1 MEVHREK
8 GVPFVGQAKTPAL
21 RYPNQATFHPL
32 KYLAGLAAAIK
43 EAGGRFYADTIVQEV
58 TETDDGVEV
67 VTAGGHRILASNA
80 VVATNAP
87 INDRCA
93 IHSKQAPY
101 RTYAMAFSVP
111 KNALPDGLYWDTLE
125 AYHYVRLQPGRSKA
139 DILIVGGAD
148 HKSGEA
154 DDADARFLA
163 LEAWM
168 RNLLPDLGKE
178 LHRWSGQILDTIDY
192 AAFIGLNP
200 GSKRTFVS
208 TGDSGQGITHGAV
221 AGLLIRDLILKGE
234 SPWAEVYDPSRKPL
248 KALGTFIS
256 ENVTAAKNFAEYVA
270 PGERD
275 SWEDL
280 KPGEGAI
287 VRNGLSKVAAYRD
300 DKGQLFL
307 RSAACPHL
315 GCHVHWNSFERCWDC
330 PCHGSQFA
338 PDGTA
343 LNGPAFSPLAEHKA

>member
-1 MEVHREK
+1 VRARH
-8 GVPFVGQAKTPAL
+8 
-21 RYPNQATFHPL
+21 
-32 KYLAGLAAAIK
+32 
-43 EAGGRFYADTIVQEV
+43 
-58 TETDDGVEV
+58 
-67 VTAGGHRILASNA
+67 A

-87 INDRCA
+87 INDRYA

-111 KNALPDGLYWDTLE
+111 KKALPDGLYWDTLE
-125 AYHYVRLQPGRSKA
+125 AYHYVRLQPGTGQS

-148 HKSGEA
+148 HKTGEA

-168 RNLLPDLGKE
+168 RNLLPALGKE

-192 AAFIGLNP
+192 AGFIGLNP

-221 AGLLIRDLILKGE
+221 AGILISDLILKGE
-234 SPWAEVYDPSRKPL
+234 SPWMNVYDPSRKSI
-248 KALGTFIS
+248 KAAGAFVS
-256 ENVTAAKNFAEYVA
+256 ENLSVPKNFAEYVA
-270 PGERD
+270 PGERS
-275 SWEDL
+275 SWDEL

-287 VRNGLSKVAAYRD
+287 VRKGLSKIAAYRD
-300 DKGQLFL
+300 DTGNLYL

-338 PDGTA
+338 PNGTA
-343 LNGPAFSPLAEHKA
+343 LNGPAFSPLAEYKP